1 MAKQDYYETLGV
13 DRGADEKAL
22 KSAYRKLAMK
32 YHPDRNPDDAAAEA
46 KFKEVSEAYDVLKD
60 ADKRAAYDQFGHA
73 AFENGGPG
81 GQGGG
86 GFDFGGGGFADIFD
100 EMFGDFMGGGG
111 RSQAGN
117 RARAGAARGSDLRYN
132 MQISLEDAFK
142 GRETQIRVPTAV
154 SCGDCNGSGAAK
166 GSHPSTCDSCQGHG
180 KVRAQQGFFT
190 IERTCPACNG
200 SGQVIQD
207 PCGTCS
213 GAGRVQ
219 KEKTLKV
226 TIPAGVEDGTR
237 IRLSGEGEAGAQGG
251 RAGDLYIFVA
261 VAPHRMFR
269 RDGTDLHIRVPIPM
283 ATAALGGSIEVPTV
297 EGKRAKVTIP
307 KGAQSGHQFRLR
319 GKGMSVLRSQA
330 RGDMYIDVIVETP
343 VNLSKR
349 QEELLRE
356 FQGEKPAKGE
366 STTSPESE
374 GFFSRVK
381 ELWEDLTD

>member
-1 MAKQDYYETLGV
+1 MAKPDYYETLGV
-13 DRGADEKAL
+13 DRGADDAAL

-32 YHPDRNPDDAAAEA
+32 FHPDRNPDDASAEA
-46 KFKEVSEAYDVLKD
+46 KFKEANEAYDVLKD

-73 AFENGGPG
+73 AFENGGG
-81 GQGGG
+81 GGGGG
-86 GFDFGGGGFADIFD
+86 GFGGGFADIFD
-100 EMFGDFMGGGG
+100 EMFGDFTSRGGG
-111 RSQAGN
+111 RAGN
-117 RARAGAARGSDLRYN
+117 RSGAAHGADLRYN
-132 MQISLEDAFK
+132 MQISLEDAFR

-166 GSHPSTCDSCQGHG
+166 GSRPSTCGGCQGRG

-200 SGQVIQD
+200 AGQVIED
-207 PCGTCS
+207 PCKTCG
-213 GAGRVQ
+213 GAGRTR

-226 TIPAGVEDGTR
+226 TVPAGVEDGTR

-251 RAGDLYIFVA
+251 SAGDLYIFIA
-261 VAPHRMFR
+261 VAPHRMFQ
-269 RDGTDLHIRVPIPM
+269 RDSADLHLRVPIPM
-283 ATAALGGSIEVPTV
+283 TTAAIGGSVEVPTI
-297 EGKRAKVTIP
+297 EGKRAKVTVP
-307 KGAQSGHQFRLR
+307 GGTQSGHQFRLR

-330 RGDMYIDVIVETP
+330 RGDMYIDVVVETP

-356 FQGEKPAKGE
+356 FDGEKPAKGKT
-366 STTSPESE
+366 TTSPESE

-381 ELWEDLTD
+381 ELWDDLTD

>member
-13 DRGADEKAL
+13 GRGADEKAL
-22 KSAYRKLAMK
+22 KNAYRKLAMQ
-32 YHPDRNPDDAAAEA
+32 YHPDRNPDNAEAEA

-60 ADKRAAYDQFGHA
+60 DDKRAAYDQFGHA

-81 GQGGG
+81 ASGG
-86 GFDFGGGGFADIFD
+86 GFDFGSGGGFADIFD
-100 EMFGDFMGGGG
+100 EMFGDFMGGSRGQTG
-111 RSQAGN
+111 SRGH
-117 RARAGAARGSDLRYN
+117 AGASRGADLRYN
-132 MQISLEDAFK
+132 MQIGLEDAFK

-154 SCGDCNGSGAAK
+154 ACGDCNGTGAAN
-166 GSHPSTCDSCQGHG
+166 GSRPSTCETCQGRG

-200 SGQVIQD
+200 TGQVIKD
-207 PCGTCS
+207 PCVTCG

-219 KEKTLKV
+219 REKTLKV

-237 IRLSGEGEAGAQGG
+237 IRLSGEGEAGTQGG
-251 RAGDLYIFVA
+251 GAGDLYIFIA
-261 VAPHRMFR
+261 VAQHRLFR
-269 RDGTDLHIRVPIPM
+269 RDGADLHVRVPIPM
-283 ATAALGGSIEVPTV
+283 ATAALGGWIEVPTI
-297 EGKRAKVTIP
+297 EGKRTKVTIP

-319 GKGMSVLRSQA
+319 GKGMSVLRSKT
-330 RGDMYIDVIVETP
+330 RGDMYIDVVIETP

-356 FQGEKPAKGE
+356 FQGEKPARGQ

-374 GFFSRVK
+374 SFFSRVK
-381 ELWEDLTD
+381 ELWEDLKD

>member
-1 MAKQDYYETLGV
+1 MAKPDYYETLGV
-13 DRGADEKAL
+13 DRGADDAAL

-32 YHPDRNPDDAAAEA
+32 FHPDRNPDDASAEA
-46 KFKEVSEAYDVLKD
+46 KFKEANEAYDVLKD

-73 AFENGGPG
+73 AFENGGG
-81 GQGGG
+81 GGVGG
-86 GFDFGGGGFADIFD
+86 GFGGGFGDIFD
-100 EMFGDFMGGGG
+100 EMFGDFTSRGGG
-111 RSQAGN
+111 RAGN
-117 RARAGAARGSDLRYN
+117 RSGAAHGADLRYN
-132 MQISLEDAFK
+132 MQISLEDAFR

-166 GSHPSTCDSCQGHG
+166 GSHPSTCGGCQGRG

-200 SGQVIQD
+200 AGQVIED
-207 PCGTCS
+207 PCKTCG
-213 GAGRVQ
+213 GAGRTR

-226 TIPAGVEDGTR
+226 TVPAGVEDGTR

-251 RAGDLYIFVA
+251 SAGDLYIFIA
-261 VAPHRMFR
+261 VAPHRMFQ
-269 RDGTDLHIRVPIPM
+269 RDSADLHLRVPIPM
-283 ATAALGGSIEVPTV
+283 TTAAIGGSVEVPTI
-297 EGKRAKVTIP
+297 EGKRAKVTVP
-307 KGAQSGHQFRLR
+307 GGTQSGHQFRLR

-330 RGDMYIDVIVETP
+330 RGDMYIDVVVETP

-356 FQGEKPAKGE
+356 FDGEKPAKGKT
-366 STTSPESE
+366 TTSPESE

-381 ELWEDLTD
+381 ELWDDLTD

>member
-1 MAKQDYYETLGV
+1 MAKPDFYETLGV
-13 DRGADEKAL
+13 DRGADEAAL

-32 YHPDRNPDDAAAEA
+32 YHPDRNPDDATAEA
-46 KFKEVSEAYDVLKD
+46 KFKEANEAYDILKD
-60 ADKRAAYDQFGHA
+60 PDKRAAYDQFGHA
-73 AFENGGPG
+73 AFEGGGPGG

-86 GFDFGGGGFADIFD
+86 GFGFGGGFADIFD
-100 EMFGDFMGGGG
+100 EMFGDFGGGG
-111 RSQAGN
+111 RGGN
-117 RARAGAARGSDLRYN
+117 RGQTGAAHGSDLRYN
-132 MQISLEDAFK
+132 MQISLEDAFV

-154 SCGDCNGSGAAK
+154 SCDGCNGSGAAK
-166 GSHPSTCDSCQGHG
+166 GSHPSTCGACQGRG

-190 IERTCPACNG
+190 IERTCPSCNG
-200 SGQVIQD
+200 AGQLIDD
-207 PCGTCS
+207 PCGSCN
-213 GAGRVQ
+213 GAGRVR

-237 IRLSGEGEAGAQGG
+237 IRLSGEGEAGTMGG
-251 RAGDLYIFVA
+251 QTGDLYIFVA
-261 VAPHRMFR
+261 VAPHRMFQ
-269 RDGTDLHIRVPIPM
+269 RDGADLHLRVPIPM
-283 ATAALGGSIEVPTV
+283 STAALGGSVEVPTI
-297 EGKRAKVTIP
+297 EGKRAKVTVP
-307 KGAQSGHQFRLR
+307 KGTQSGHQFRLR

-330 RGDMYIDVIVETP
+330 RGDMYIDVNVETP

-356 FQGEKPAKGE
+356 FQGEKPAKGK

>member
-46 KFKEVSEAYDVLKD
+46 KFKEVNEAYDVLKD

-111 RSQAGN
+111 RGQAGN
-117 RARAGAARGSDLRYN
+117 RGRAGAARGSDLRYN

-166 GSHPSTCDSCQGHG
+166 GSRPSTCDSCQGHG

-251 RAGDLYIFVA
+251 GAGDLYIFVA

>member
-1 MAKQDYYETLGV
+1 MAKPDYYETLGV
-13 DRGADEKAL
+13 DRGADDAAL

-32 YHPDRNPDDAAAEA
+32 FHPDRNPDDASAEA
-46 KFKEVSEAYDVLKD
+46 KFKEANEAYDILKD

-73 AFENGGPG
+73 AFENGGG
-81 GQGGG
+81 GGGGG
-86 GFDFGGGGFADIFD
+86 GFGGGFGDIFD
-100 EMFGDFMGGGG
+100 EMFGDFTSRGGG
-111 RSQAGN
+111 RAGN
-117 RARAGAARGSDLRYN
+117 RGGAAHGADLRYN
-132 MQISLEDAFK
+132 MQISLEDAFR

-166 GSHPSTCDSCQGHG
+166 GSHPSTCGGCQGRG

-200 SGQVIQD
+200 AGQVIED
-207 PCGTCS
+207 PCKTCG
-213 GAGRVQ
+213 GAGRTR

-226 TIPAGVEDGTR
+226 TVPAGVEDGTR

-251 RAGDLYIFVA
+251 SAGDLYIFIA
-261 VAPHRMFR
+261 VAPHRMFQ
-269 RDGTDLHIRVPIPM
+269 RDSADLHLRVPIPM
-283 ATAALGGSIEVPTV
+283 TTAAIGGSVEVPTI
-297 EGKRAKVTIP
+297 EGKRAKVTVP
-307 KGAQSGHQFRLR
+307 GGTQSGHQFRLR

-330 RGDMYIDVIVETP
+330 RGDMYIDVVVETP

-356 FQGEKPAKGE
+356 FDGEKPAKGKT
-366 STTSPESE
+366 TTSPESE

-381 ELWEDLTD
+381 ELWDDLTD

>member
-1 MAKQDYYETLGV
+1 MAKPDYYETLGV
-13 DRGADEKAL
+13 DRGADDAAL

-32 YHPDRNPDDAAAEA
+32 FHPDRNPDDASAEA
-46 KFKEVSEAYDVLKD
+46 KFKEANEAYDVLKD

-73 AFENGGPG
+73 AFENGGG
-81 GQGGG
+81 GGGGGG
-86 GFDFGGGGFADIFD
+86 GFGGGFGDIFD
-100 EMFGDFMGGGG
+100 EMFGDFTSRGGG
-111 RSQAGN
+111 RAGN
-117 RARAGAARGSDLRYN
+117 RSGAAHGADLRYN
-132 MQISLEDAFK
+132 MQISLEDAFR

-166 GSHPSTCDSCQGHG
+166 GSHPSTCGGCQGRG

-200 SGQVIQD
+200 AGQVIED
-207 PCGTCS
+207 PCKTCG
-213 GAGRVQ
+213 GAGRTR

-226 TIPAGVEDGTR
+226 TVPAGVEDGTR

-251 RAGDLYIFVA
+251 SAGDLYIFIA
-261 VAPHRMFR
+261 VTPHRMFQ
-269 RDGTDLHIRVPIPM
+269 RDSADLHLRVPIPM
-283 ATAALGGSIEVPTV
+283 TTAAIGGSVEVPTI
-297 EGKRAKVTIP
+297 EGKRAKVTVP
-307 KGAQSGHQFRLR
+307 GGTQSGHQFRLR

-330 RGDMYIDVIVETP
+330 RGDMYIDVVVETP

-356 FQGEKPAKGE
+356 FDGEKPAKGKT
-366 STTSPESE
+366 TTSPESE

-381 ELWEDLTD
+381 ELWDDLTD

>member
-1 MAKQDYYETLGV
+1 MAKPDYYETLGV
-13 DRGADEKAL
+13 DRGADDAAL

-32 YHPDRNPDDAAAEA
+32 FHPDRNPDDASAEA
-46 KFKEVSEAYDVLKD
+46 KFKEANEAYDVLKD

-73 AFENGGPG
+73 AFENGG
-81 GQGGG
+81 GGG
-86 GFDFGGGGFADIFD
+86 GGSSGFGGGFADIFD
-100 EMFGDFMGGGG
+100 EMFGDFTSRGGG
-111 RSQAGN
+111 RAGN
-117 RARAGAARGSDLRYN
+117 RSGAAHGADLRYN
-132 MQISLEDAFK
+132 MQISLEDAFR

-166 GSHPSTCDSCQGHG
+166 GSHPSTCGGCQGRG

-200 SGQVIQD
+200 AGQVIED
-207 PCGTCS
+207 PCKTCG
-213 GAGRVQ
+213 GAGRTR

-226 TIPAGVEDGTR
+226 TVPAGVEDGTR

-251 RAGDLYIFVA
+251 SAGDLYIFIA
-261 VAPHRMFR
+261 VAPHRMFQ
-269 RDGTDLHIRVPIPM
+269 RDSADLHLRVPIPM
-283 ATAALGGSIEVPTV
+283 TTAAIGGSVEVPTI
-297 EGKRAKVTIP
+297 EGKRAKVTVP
-307 KGAQSGHQFRLR
+307 GGTQSGHQFRLR

-330 RGDMYIDVIVETP
+330 RGDMYIDVVGETP

-356 FQGEKPAKGE
+356 FDGEKPAKGKT
-366 STTSPESE
+366 TTSPESE

-381 ELWEDLTD
+381 ELWDDLTD